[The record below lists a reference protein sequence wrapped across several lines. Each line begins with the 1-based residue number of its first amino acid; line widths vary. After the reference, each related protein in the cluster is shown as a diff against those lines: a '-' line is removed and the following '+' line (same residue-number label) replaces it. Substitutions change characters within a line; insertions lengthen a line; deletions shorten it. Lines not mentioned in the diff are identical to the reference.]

1 MGIGA
6 LVKRVKGAIARPASQ
21 RVVNA
26 QFVDL
31 GRGRNSSNTSNGNGS
46 AGGGIRAISLS
57 PEAGALIQN
66 YYGIDLASI
75 PNMSPEQMGEFV
87 DFLRQSEWMDKY
99 LSVLKEHINKYIARQ
114 ISFNQFVADVT
125 KTGIKGA
132 EAIDKATLD
141 TYLAV
146 KGYTNNTQKLSQ
158 KASVEEKRLDQ
169 DLANYI
175 DLEEYSLNA
184 SLVVMAAKL
193 EAKKKEID
201 ARPEK
206 AEEQAQIAAERRAE
220 EERIKNLITYGTRP
234 IAVMGSASGEPITTT
249 TNMGNNNG
257 GGNRGGRGFVNRLTN
272 FFQGR

>member
-1 MGIGA
+1 
-6 LVKRVKGAIARPASQ
+6 
-21 RVVNA
+21 
-26 QFVDL
+26 
-31 GRGRNSSNTSNGNGS
+31 
-46 AGGGIRAISLS
+46 
-57 PEAGALIQN
+57 
-66 YYGIDLASI
+66 
-75 PNMSPEQMGEFV
+75 
-87 DFLRQSEWMDKY
+87 
-99 LSVLKEHINKYIARQ
+99 
-114 ISFNQFVADVT
+114 
-125 KTGIKGA
+125 
-132 EAIDKATLD
+132 
-141 TYLAV
+141 
-146 KGYTNNTQKLSQ
+146 
-158 KASVEEKRLDQ
+158 
-169 DLANYI
+169 
-175 DLEEYSLNA
+175 LNA